1 MLTVENLQCKKN
13 DQVIFSDLGFSLF
26 LGSALIV
33 SGKNGSGKTSL
44 LKILAGISKES
55 KGKIFWAGE
64 NIENFRDDFNG
75 DLQFI
80 GHKNFLKQDLS
91 VLENLL
97 FYAQLN
103 DSEMLIPAA
112 LRFFKLEEKID
123 EKIKNLSAGWQ
134 KRVQLAKLLACPT
147 TIWVLDEPSANLDAE
162 GRKLLHGLVE
172 THLQNSG
179 IVVLATHE
187 EEFFTLGNK
196 LNLEDF
202 YVNK

>member
-13 DQVIFSDLGFSLF
+13 GRVIFSDLGFSLF
-26 LGSALIV
+26 LGSALVI

-44 LKILAGISKES
+44 LKIIAGISKES
-55 KGKIFWAGE
+55 KGKILWSGE

-80 GHKNFLKQDLS
+80 GHKNFLKQDLT
-91 VLENLL
+91 VLENLV
-97 FYAQLN
+97 FYAQLTGG
-103 DSEMLIPAA
+103 EMLISAA
-112 LRFFKLEEKID
+112 LHFFKLEEKID

-134 KRVQLAKLLACPT
+134 KKVQLAKLLICPT
-147 TIWVLDEPSANLDAE
+147 TIWILDEPSAHLDAKAK
-162 GRKLLHGLVE
+162 KLLHGLIE

-179 IVVLATHE
+179 IVILATHE
-187 EEFFTLGNK
+187 EEFFNLGGK

-202 YVNK
+202 YANN